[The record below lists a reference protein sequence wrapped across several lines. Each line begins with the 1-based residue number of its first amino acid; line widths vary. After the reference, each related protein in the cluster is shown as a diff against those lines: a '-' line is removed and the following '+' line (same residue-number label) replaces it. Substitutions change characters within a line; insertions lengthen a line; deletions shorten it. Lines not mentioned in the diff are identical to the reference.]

1 MGPENQWGFKEMRK
15 QFRSSAI
22 VSLIAI
28 VAMALGLG
36 LSSSASA
43 SASSVS
49 TPLTASQAVSMT
61 TSSQT
66 VTVCNTSSAISL
78 TMRDDDAYGTIGTE
92 HTVKPGEC
100 YTMKGADRAYKHYF
114 TAYDY
119 AFPGYY
125 VVTDRSRGVTYTV
138 KGNWYVDLIAFHQ
151 YNIRYV
157 KR

>member
-15 QFRSSAI
+15 QFRSNVMS
-22 VSLIAI
+22 VIAVI
-28 VAMALGLG
+28 GLLFGLG
-36 LSSSASA
+36 LASSATASA
-43 SASSVS
+43 STVS
-49 TPLTASQAVSMT
+49 TPMT
-61 TSSQT
+61 TSSQS

>member
-15 QFRSSAI
+15 QFSTI
-22 VSLIAI
+22 MSLIA
-28 VAMALGLG
+28 ALALLFGLG
-36 LSSSASA
+36 LASSATASA
-43 SASSVS
+43 STVS
-49 TPLTASQAVSMT
+49 TPMT
-61 TSSQT
+61 TSSQS

>member
-15 QFRSSAI
+15 QFRSNVMS
-22 VSLIAI
+22 VIAVI
-28 VAMALGLG
+28 GLLFGLG
-36 LSSSASA
+36 LASSATASA
-43 SASSVS
+43 STVS
-49 TPLTASQAVSMT
+49 TPMT
-61 TSSQT
+61 TSSQS

-119 AFPGYY
+119 AFPGYF

>member
-15 QFRSSAI
+15 QFSTI
-22 VSLIAI
+22 MSLIA
-28 VAMALGLG
+28 ALALLFGLG
-36 LSSSASA
+36 LASSATASA
-43 SASSVS
+43 STVS
-49 TPLTASQAVSMT
+49 TPMT
-61 TSSQT
+61 TSSQS

-138 KGNWYVDLIAFHQ
+138 KGNRYVDLIAFHQ

>member
-15 QFRSSAI
+15 QFRSNVMS
-22 VSLIAI
+22 VIAVI
-28 VAMALGLG
+28 GLLFGLG
-36 LSSSASA
+36 LASSASA
-43 SASSVS
+43 SASTVS
-49 TPLTASQAVSMT
+49 TPMT
-61 TSSQT
+61 TSSQS